1 MKTFNELTPVQQ
13 EEAILRTATT
23 LRELMEQKVILSDR
37 PVTEANVRDIAE
49 AAAETAFYTESGD
62 MVIEGVA

>member
-1 MKTFNELTPVQQ
+1 MKTFNELTPAQQ
-13 EEAILRTATT
+13 EEAILRTEVT
-23 LRELMEQKVILSDR
+23 LRDLVAQKVILADR
-37 PVTEANVRDIAE
+37 PMTEESIREVAE